1 MLRAALPALVAAIL
15 ALVALWFLEGPIPA
29 STGGAYALAVA
40 LAVVFG
46 RLARNGEFG
55 ALLQAG
61 ISPRRA
67 VVGIVAVAFAVATFD
82 AAAACVL
89 RPPLARTEYAGY
101 LLAALQL
108 PLMASLALPISAR
121 SGREEPWARMI
132 LLLLAYTVSIVAATA
147 LGRTIG
153 WAPGLE
159 WLFIDAAL
167 AAADVALYRDLI
179 APRRS

>member
-1 MLRAALPALVAAIL
+1 MLRAALPALAAAIL

-46 RLARNGEFG
+46 RLARSGEFG

-67 VVGIVAVAFAVATFD
+67 VASIVAVASAIAVLD
-82 AAAACVL
+82 AAAACAL
-89 RPPLARTEYAGY
+89 RPPLVRTEYAGY
-101 LLAALQL
+101 VFAALQF
-108 PLMASLALPISAR
+108 PLLASLALPISAR
-121 SGREEPWARMI
+121 SRREEPWARMI
-132 LLLLAYTVSIVAATA
+132 LLLIAYTASIVAATA
-147 LGRTIG
+147 IGRTSG

-167 AAADVALYRDLI
+167 VAADVALYRDLV